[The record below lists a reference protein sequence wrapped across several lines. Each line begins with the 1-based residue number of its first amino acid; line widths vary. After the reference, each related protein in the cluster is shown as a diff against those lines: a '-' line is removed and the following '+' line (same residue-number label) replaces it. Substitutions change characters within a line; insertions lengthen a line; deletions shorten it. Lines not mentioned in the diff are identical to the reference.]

1 MQILKER
8 RLTILG
14 RGGVIGGGVERMQHL
29 FTPGGEA
36 ILRLHPLQE
45 FQQPILLLSAFT
57 APHHVLLTVQTHTNG
72 LPRTH
77 TLDCTSIA
85 LTMPRSWVC
94 DYQIALLSY
103 HMHKM

>member
-36 ILRLHPLQE
+36 VLRLHPLQE

-77 TLDCTSIA
+77 TLDCTSTA
-85 LTMPRSWVC
+85 LTMPRSWV
-94 DYQIALLSY
+94 
-103 HMHKM
+103 